1 VRHPAIQRCEALAVM
16 TGPNTR
22 NSKGAEPKRLHLIMR
37 DTTMLDGEIFIGE
50 DAPLVQYLANR
61 KGGWLNMVNGRRPKL
76 NEFPGHLIIQTDHI
90 VLASAPDGN
99 ILVLGQSAH
108 GVGERAVDIVL
119 VGGTTVKGILPL
131 APAQRMSDYLSSRG
145 RFLGVKAASLA
156 SDGRALGDVVIHSSA
171 ITLLR
176 ETRESAGPAIGP
188 GD

>member
-1 VRHPAIQRCEALAVM
+1 M
-16 TGPNTR
+16 TGSSTR
-22 NSKGAEPKRLHLIMR
+22 STKTVDSKRLHLIMR
-37 DTTMLDGEIFIGE
+37 DTTMLEGEIYIGD

-61 KGGWLNMVNGRRPKL
+61 KGGWMNMVHARRPKL
-76 NEFPGHLIIQTDHI
+76 NETPGHLIVQTDHI

-99 ILVLGQSAH
+99 VLVLGQAAH

-131 APAQRMSDYLSSRG
+131 APQQRLSDYLSSSG
-145 RFLGVKAASLA
+145 RFVGIKAASLA

-171 ITLLR
+171 ITMLR
-176 ETRESAGPAIGP
+176 EARESAGPAIGP

>member
-1 VRHPAIQRCEALAVM
+1 M
-16 TGPNTR
+16 TGPSSRSTKAVD
-22 NSKGAEPKRLHLIMR
+22 SKRLHLIMR
-37 DTTMLDGEIFIGE
+37 DTTMLDGEIFIGD

-61 KGGWLNMVNGRRPKL
+61 KGGWMNMVRARRPKL
-76 NEFPGHLIIQTDHI
+76 NENPGHLIVQTDHI

-99 ILVLGQSAH
+99 VLVLSQSSH

-119 VGGTTVKGILPL
+119 MGGTTVKGILPL
-131 APAQRMSDYLSSRG
+131 APQQRLSDYLSSSG
-145 RFLGVKAASLA
+145 RFVGVKAASLA

-171 ITLLR
+171 ITMLR

>member
-1 VRHPAIQRCEALAVM
+1 M
-16 TGPNTR
+16 TGPSSRGTKAVE
-22 NSKGAEPKRLHLIMR
+22 SKRLHLIMR
-37 DTTMLDGEIFIGE
+37 DTTMLDGEIFIGD

-61 KGGWLNMVNGRRPKL
+61 KGGWMNMVHARRPKL
-76 NEFPGHLIIQTDHI
+76 NENPGHLIVQTDHI

-99 ILVLGQSAH
+99 VLVLGQSSH

-131 APAQRMSDYLSSRG
+131 APQQRLSDYLSSSG
-145 RFLGVKAASLA
+145 KFVGVKAALLA

-171 ITLLR
+171 ITMLR
-176 ETRESAGPAIGP
+176 ETREASGPAIGP

>member
-1 VRHPAIQRCEALAVM
+1 MTAPNSRSAKAVD
-16 TGPNTR
+16 
-22 NSKGAEPKRLHLIMR
+22 SKRLHLIMR
-37 DTTMLDGEIFIGE
+37 DTTMLDGEIYIGD
-50 DAPLVQYLANR
+50 DAPLVQFLANR
-61 KGGWLNMVNGRRPKL
+61 KGGWMNMVHARRPKL
-76 NEFPGHLIIQTDHI
+76 NENPGHLIVQTDHI

-99 ILVLGQSAH
+99 VLVLSQSAH

-131 APAQRMSDYLSSRG
+131 APQQRLSDYLSSSG
-145 RFLGVKAASLA
+145 RFVGVKAASLA

-171 ITLLR
+171 ITMLR

>member
-1 VRHPAIQRCEALAVM
+1 M

-22 NSKGAEPKRLHLIMR
+22 GSKAAEPKRLHLIMR
-37 DTTMLDGEIFIGE
+37 DTTMLDGEIYIGD
-50 DAPLVQYLANR
+50 DAPLVQFLANR
-61 KGGWLNMVNGRRPKL
+61 KGGWMNMVHARRPKL
-76 NEFPGHLIIQTDHI
+76 NENPGHIIVQTDHI

-99 ILVLGQSAH
+99 VLVLGQAAH

-119 VGGTTVKGILPL
+119 VGGTTVKGVLPL
-131 APAQRMSDYLSSRG
+131 APQQRLSDYLNSSG
-145 RFLGVKAASLA
+145 RFIGVKAASLA

-171 ITLLR
+171 ITMLR